1 MLDTL
6 VSEPSVS
13 CRSSSLDQSN
23 LGVLNHIANWLR
35 DINFDVEISTLPE
48 DPTKGNLVAT
58 LLPPGKCIEG
68 GLILA
73 GHSDT
78 VPCDENLWN
87 SDPYSLA
94 QDESRVYGLGASD
107 MKGFFPLAISAAS
120 KFVQKNLEKPLTIIA
135 TSDEESGMAG
145 ARFLASRG
153 IPRADVTVVG
163 EPTEL
168 QPIIGHK
175 GAIILSITV
184 QGSSGHSSN
193 PDLGRNA
200 IETMHTVIQELIDY
214 RKTLA
219 QKYQQP
225 GFDVSIPT
233 LNLGCL
239 KAGDSPNR
247 ICEHSELQ
255 IDLRLLPGM
264 DADSIVSDLKQRL
277 FAIGEHLG
285 TPTHTEFLTPAIP
298 AFESPQNSQLVKVL
312 ESLSG
317 KRSGK
322 VAFGTEAPFYQALSD
337 ETIVFGPG
345 SIAQAHQP
353 NEYMDLYYF
362 SKTERI
368 LGQLIQRFCSR

>member
-1 MLDTL
+1 MLNTL

-13 CRSSSLDQSN
+13 CRSSALDQSN
-23 LGVLNHIANWLR
+23 LGVLNHLANWLR
-35 DINFDVEISTLPE
+35 DIHFDVEISTLPE
-48 DPTKGNLVAT
+48 DQTKGNLVAT
-58 LLPPGKCIEG
+58 LLPHGKRIEG

-78 VPCDENLWN
+78 VPCDENLWK
-87 SDPYSLA
+87 SDPYSLV

-120 KFVQKNLEKPLTIIA
+120 KFVKKDLEKPLTIIA

-145 ARFLASRG
+145 ARFLADRG
-153 IPRADVTVVG
+153 IHRADVTVVG

-175 GAIILSITV
+175 GAIMLSITV
-184 QGSSGHSSN
+184 LGSSGHSSN

-200 IETMHTVIQELIDY
+200 IETMHKVIQELIDY

-219 QKYQQP
+219 QKYQKP
-225 GFDVSIPT
+225 GFEVSIPT

-264 DADSIVSDLKQRL
+264 NADSIVCDLQQRL
-277 FAIGEHLG
+277 FAIGEQLG
-285 TPTHTEFLTPAIP
+285 TPTKTEFLTPAIP
-298 AFESPQNSQLVKVL
+298 AFESPQNSQVVKVL
-312 ESLSG
+312 ELLSG
-317 KRSGK
+317 KASGK
-322 VAFGTEAPFYQALSD
+322 VAFGTEAPFYQGLSD
-337 ETIVFGPG
+337 ETVVFGPG

-353 NEYMDLYYF
+353 NEYLDLNYF